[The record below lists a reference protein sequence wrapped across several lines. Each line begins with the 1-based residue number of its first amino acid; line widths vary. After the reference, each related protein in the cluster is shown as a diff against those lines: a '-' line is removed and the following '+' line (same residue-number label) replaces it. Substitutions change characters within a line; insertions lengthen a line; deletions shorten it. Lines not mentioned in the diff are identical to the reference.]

1 MCARHGLAPATTDE
15 VNVMRTCVRL
25 CVHGCYARPRM
36 TTTLLGG
43 LTPERFLREYWQKKP
58 LLVRQAL
65 PGFTGV
71 VTPEK
76 LCALARRDDTVARA
90 VVERAPG
97 AKGRGPR
104 FTLTEGPLTGLDL
117 TRVPSERF
125 TFLVQAVEMHVPAA
139 WDLLLR
145 FSFIPRARIDDLMVS
160 YATPGGGVGPH
171 YDLYDVFLI
180 QGMGRR
186 RWRVSQQTDLAC
198 VDGEG
203 LRILK
208 RFAPTD
214 EWVTEPG
221 DMLYVPPHAAHEGTA
236 IDTCMTYSVG
246 FVAPT
251 NEQIIGNYL
260 GFLESTLADA
270 PVDGIYV
277 DLDLRATTT
286 PAFIDD
292 DMIARVQKTLS
303 VVAPEK
309 ERIALFLGR
318 YLTGPKPFSIF
329 PKPKRAID
337 ARALTERL
345 STSGTLQL
353 TGASRMLVYGTS
365 VFMNGDAHVVDDDA
379 VRALFT
385 TLATVRKL
393 ALPVSLDDA
402 GARLVHAWLRQG
414 YVALA

>member
-1 MCARHGLAPATTDE
+1 
-15 VNVMRTCVRL
+15 
-25 CVHGCYARPRM
+25 M

-43 LTPERFLREYWQKKP
+43 LTSEQFLSEYWQKKP

-71 VTPEK
+71 ITPDE

-97 AKGRGPR
+97 AKGRGPKY
-104 FTLTEGPLTGLDL
+104 TLTEGPLDGLSL
-117 TRVPSERF
+117 SRAPQERF
-125 TFLVQAVEMHVPAA
+125 TFLVQAIEMHVPAA

-198 VDGEG
+198 IDGEE

-208 RFAPTD
+208 RFVPTD

-221 DMLYVPPHAAHEGTA
+221 DMLYVPPYAAHEGTA
-236 IDTCMTYSVG
+236 VDTCMTYSVG

-270 PVDGIYV
+270 PTEGLYADP
-277 DLDLRATTT
+277 DLRATTT
-286 PAFIDD
+286 PALVDD

-303 VVAPEK
+303 VVAPDK

-318 YLTGPKPFSIF
+318 YLTGPKPFSVF
-329 PKPKRAID
+329 AKPKRATD

-345 STSGTLQL
+345 STTGTLSL
-353 TGASRMLVYGTS
+353 TGASRMLVHGPH
-365 VFMNGDAHVVDDDA
+365 VFMNGDAHVVDDEHA
-379 VRALFT
+379 RAHFT
-385 TLATVRKL
+385 ALATARKL
-393 ALPVSLDDA
+393 ALPVSLDDEA
-402 GARLVHAWLRQG
+402 KSLVHAWLRQG